1 MIGPENSRSGSV
13 KYRIAM
19 WASAGLLVAGCWNLY
34 ALATFPTQ
42 MTSEPIVW
50 TLVRLTCPIAFASFH
65 FHFPVSIYWFFLA
78 NAATYGL
85 VGLIVESVRQ
95 QLHHAK

>member
-1 MIGPENSRSGSV
+1 M

-34 ALATFPTQ
+34 AVATFPNQ

-50 TLVRLTCPIAFASFH
+50 TL
-65 FHFPVSIYWFFLA
+65 HFPVSIYWVLLA
-78 NAATYGL
+78 NAATYAL
-85 VGLIVESVRQ
+85 VGLFVETLRQ

>member
-1 MIGPENSRSGSV
+1 M

-34 ALATFPTQ
+34 VLAKFPNQ

-78 NAATYGL
+78 NAVTYAL
-85 VGLIVESVRQ
+85 VGLVVETLRLR
-95 QLHHAK
+95 LHHAK

>member
-1 MIGPENSRSGSV
+1 M

-34 ALATFPTQ
+34 VLATFPNQ
-42 MTSEPIVW
+42 ITSEPIVW

-65 FHFPVSIYWFFLA
+65 FHFPVSIYWVLFA
-78 NAATYGL
+78 NAATYAL
-85 VGLIVESVRQ
+85 VGLIVEILRQ
-95 QLHHAK
+95 QLHHAKIKTT

>member
-13 KYRIAM
+13 KFRIAM

-34 ALATFPTQ
+34 ALATFPIQ

-50 TLVRLTCPIAFASFH
+50 TLVRSTCPIAFASFY
-65 FHFPVSIYWFFLA
+65 FHFPVSLYWVLLA
-78 NAATYGL
+78 NAATYAL
-85 VGLIVESVRQ
+85 IGLIVEALRQ
-95 QLHHAK
+95 QPHHAK